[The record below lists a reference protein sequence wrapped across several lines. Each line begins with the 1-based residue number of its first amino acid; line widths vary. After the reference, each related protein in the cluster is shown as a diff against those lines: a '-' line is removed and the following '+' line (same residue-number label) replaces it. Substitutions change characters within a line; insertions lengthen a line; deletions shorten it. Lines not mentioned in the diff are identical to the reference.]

1 MDIIYNEY
9 SLLFYYKNLTQKFIH
24 SFILYSIFHTQT
36 NIETQVAHKYI
47 QLHEYSS
54 TRLLFYL
61 KRVNW
66 QVAIVSVSGKK
77 SSKTNERRRNAK
89 KKKTLDNTVSRDRYM
104 RLTSQFRTWSMIN
117 ESFITSWLFSW
128 LLVLRKV
135 GKKNGPRR
143 SRSSK
148 ENYIILQ
155 RLIMLDI

>member
-9 SLLFYYKNLTQKFIH
+9 SLLFYHKNLTQKFIH

-89 KKKTLDNTVSRDRYM
+89 KILDNIQCLEIDICVWPRSFAPDQWSTSRLSHRD
-104 RLTSQFRTWSMIN
+104 
-117 ESFITSWLFSW
+117 SFHDCPCYE
-128 LLVLRKV
+128 R
-135 GKKNGPRR
+135 
-143 SRSSK
+143 
-148 ENYIILQ
+148 
-155 RLIMLDI
+155 